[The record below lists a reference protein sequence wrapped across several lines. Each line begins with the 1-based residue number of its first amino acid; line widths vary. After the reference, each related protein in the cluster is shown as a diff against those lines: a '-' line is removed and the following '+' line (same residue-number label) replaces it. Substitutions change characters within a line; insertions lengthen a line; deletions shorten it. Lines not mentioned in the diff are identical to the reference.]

1 MNQKWKTLLI
11 SVLTPS
17 GIISG
22 IALTVLWG
30 YFSRLDRLDVF
41 FEVMSIKSLFA
52 MVCCAAVFSLA
63 ILLFIF
69 FIISIFMPIII
80 PLDIN
85 NLPTY
90 NKIQNNFFIDTD
102 AVRTVPD
109 GVYLCILLCFRF
121 QPGRKK

>member
-1 MNQKWKTLLI
+1 METLLI

-52 MVCCAAVFSLA
+52 LVWLRSR
-63 ILLFIF
+63 ILISDSVIYLFY
-69 FIISIFMPIII
+69 
-80 PLDIN
+80 
-85 NLPTY
+85 NLY
-90 NKIQNNFFIDTD
+90 IHADYHSSRHQ
-102 AVRTVPD
+102 
-109 GVYLCILLCFRF
+109 
-121 QPGRKK
+121 

>member
-52 MVCCAAVFSLA
+52 LVCCAAVFSLA

-80 PLDIN
+80 PQDIN
-85 NLPTY
+85 NLPTWGRFGY
-90 NKIQNNFFIDTD
+90 ENYCTVRQFFFILRLFRRLFT
-102 AVRTVPD
+102 TYFI
-109 GVYLCILLCFRF
+109 GVI
-121 QPGRKK
+121 

>member
-41 FEVMSIKSLFA
+41 FEVMSIK
-52 MVCCAAVFSLA
+52 
-63 ILLFIF
+63 
-69 FIISIFMPIII
+69 
-80 PLDIN
+80 
-85 NLPTY
+85 
-90 NKIQNNFFIDTD
+90 
-102 AVRTVPD
+102 R
-109 GVYLCILLCFRF
+109 GRFRL
-121 QPGRKK
+121 RAK

>member
-1 MNQKWKTLLI
+1 MEDAVNFGI
-11 SVLTPS
+11 NSVWHH
-17 GIISG
+17 IR

-69 FIISIFMPIII
+69 
-80 PLDIN
+80 L
-85 NLPTY
+85 
-90 NKIQNNFFIDTD
+90 
-102 AVRTVPD
+102 
-109 GVYLCILLCFRF
+109 
-121 QPGRKK
+121 